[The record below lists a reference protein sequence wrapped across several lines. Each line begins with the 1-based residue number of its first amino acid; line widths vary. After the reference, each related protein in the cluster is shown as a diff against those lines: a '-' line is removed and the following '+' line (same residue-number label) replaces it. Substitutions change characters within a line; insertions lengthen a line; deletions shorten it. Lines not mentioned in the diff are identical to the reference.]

1 MSLSPAAQDLRL
13 FQYLAPN
20 TFSQLLAQSPIAS
33 KSLKGNKTT
42 HSPKVD
48 SGHEDAD
55 TDADPSPH
63 AQPPAPTPSIKS
75 EPDSQPT
82 SSTHAVENTNQDPVQ
97 NTAGPVAAEI
107 TALLDDGRLPVVR
120 SSSPFSAKVDSV
132 DHGYMSDAD
141 IPEKSFRKT
150 QGYHKLS
157 NPQKVIWDNE
167 RAKKFVQEGK
177 SKHFEC
183 LDHLL
188 GGQPCSTLQEY
199 LPSRMTARSVI
210 SSFFGHNK
218 DGWNQIPK
226 SVRVFLCRKCYQR
239 HQHKLDSHMASIQLP
254 LFRELVDRLEKW
266 RPGCLF
272 KIQLTTAMERKVGKF
287 NVKMEKEGSVR
298 RIVAAEV
305 DSGDLDGKASRAAN
319 TPVLLAIKLEN
330 RFGGNHKTTRD
341 LRNLLDW
348 LETKLA
354 DSTIEDLPA
363 FEALL
368 EEYPQDMEQMRA
380 QKNSR
385 DALEKTLLMK
395 VPKNLSSTAEQITE
409 SENTPTHRPARAA
422 SRKKPRPINGSRVVN
437 ATADSVSNDH
447 SVAPKERAI
456 NTGSS
461 ALAEPSARPKILL
474 KLKGKKTVRA
484 GSTTIETQPRIK
496 KRKRVTVPTSEDS
509 KNGEESAAPT
519 KKVKRAKLLA
529 KAESEQAAPVEE
541 VAPEQQHVEVTN
553 GSTHLASLTFS
564 DLRVIIDFA
573 PGS

>member
-33 KSLKGNKTT
+33 KSLKGDKTT
-42 HSPKVD
+42 HSQNVD
-48 SGHEDAD
+48 GGHED

-63 AQPPAPTPSIKS
+63 AQPLAPTPSIKS

-82 SSTHAVENTNQDPVQ
+82 SSTHAVENANQDPVQ
-97 NTAGPVAAEI
+97 DTAAPVAAEI
-107 TALLDDGRLPVVR
+107 TALLDDDRVPVVR
-120 SSSPFSAKVDSV
+120 SSSPFSAELDSL

-141 IPEKSFRKT
+141 IPETIFRKA

-157 NPQKVIWDNE
+157 NSQKVIWDTE

-188 GGQPCSTLQEY
+188 GSQPCSTLQEY

-218 DGWNQIPK
+218 GGWNQIPK

-239 HQHKLDSHMASIQLP
+239 HQHKLKSHMTAIQLP
-254 LFRELVDRLEKW
+254 LFRELVDRLERW

-272 KIQLTTAMERKVGKF
+272 KVQLTTAMERKVEKF
-287 NVKMEKEGSVR
+287 NVMMEKEGSVR

-305 DSGDLDGKASRAAN
+305 DSEGLGSEGSRAAN

-330 RFGGNHKTTRD
+330 RFGGNHKTTGD

-348 LETKLA
+348 LEIKLA
-354 DSTIEDLPA
+354 DSTIEHLPA

-368 EEYPQDMEQMRA
+368 EERPQDMEQMRA
-380 QKNSR
+380 QKNCR

-395 VPKNLSSTAEQITE
+395 VPKNLSSTPKQITE

-422 SRKKPRPINGSRVVN
+422 SRKKPHPINKSRVIN
-437 ATADSVSNDH
+437 ATADSVSNDL
-447 SVAPKERAI
+447 SVAPKEGAI
-456 NTGSS
+456 NTESS
-461 ALAEPSARPKILL
+461 TLAGPLARPKIILR
-474 KLKGKKTVRA
+474 LKGKKTVRA
-484 GSTTIETQPRIK
+484 DSTTTKAQPRIK
-496 KRKRVTVPTSEDS
+496 KRKRATIPTREDN
-509 KNGEESAAPT
+509 KNEEESAAPT
-519 KKVKRAKLLA
+519 KKVKRRKLVA
-529 KAESEQAAPVEE
+529 KAASEQAAPVEE
-541 VAPEQQHVEVTN
+541 VAQQQHVEVMDC
-553 GSTHLASLTFS
+553 STHLASLTFS
-564 DLRVIIDFA
+564 DLKVIIDFG
-573 PGS
+573 PDS

>member
-42 HSPKVD
+42 NSQQVD

-55 TDADPSPH
+55 TDADRSPH

-82 SSTHAVENTNQDPVQ
+82 SSTHSVENANQNPVQ
-97 NTAGPVAAEI
+97 DTAGLVAAEI
-107 TALLDDGRLPVVR
+107 TALLDDDRVLVVR
-120 SSSPFSAKVDSV
+120 SSSPFSAELDSI

-141 IPEKSFRKT
+141 IPETNFRKA

-157 NPQKVIWDNE
+157 NPQKTIWDTE

-188 GGQPCSTLQEY
+188 GNQPCSTLQEY

-218 DGWNQIPK
+218 GGWNQIPK

-239 HQHKLDSHMASIQLP
+239 HQHRLESHMASIQLP
-254 LFRELVDRLEKW
+254 LFRELVDRLERW

-272 KIQLTTAMERKVGKF
+272 KIQLTTAMERKVEKV
-287 NVKMEKEGSVR
+287 NVKMEKEGSVG

-305 DSGDLDGKASRAAN
+305 DSEDLGSKGSRAAN

-330 RFGGNHKTTRD
+330 RFGGNQKTTGD

-354 DSTIEDLPA
+354 DGTIEDLPA

-380 QKNSR
+380 QKNGR

-422 SRKKPRPINGSRVVN
+422 SRKKPRPVNKSRVIN
-437 ATADSVSNDH
+437 ATADSVSNNL
-447 SVAPKERAI
+447 SVVPEKGAV
-456 NTGSS
+456 NTESFT
-461 ALAEPSARPKILL
+461 LAGPSARPKIIL
-474 KLKGKKTVRA
+474 KLKGKKTVKA
-484 GSTTIETQPRIK
+484 DSTTTEAQPRIK
-496 KRKRVTVPTSEDS
+496 KRKRASIPTSEDS
-509 KNGEESAAPT
+509 KNEEESAAPT
-519 KKVKRAKLLA
+519 KKAKRRKLVA
-529 KAESEQAAPVEE
+529 QAAPIEE

-564 DLRVIIDFA
+564 DLKVIIDFA